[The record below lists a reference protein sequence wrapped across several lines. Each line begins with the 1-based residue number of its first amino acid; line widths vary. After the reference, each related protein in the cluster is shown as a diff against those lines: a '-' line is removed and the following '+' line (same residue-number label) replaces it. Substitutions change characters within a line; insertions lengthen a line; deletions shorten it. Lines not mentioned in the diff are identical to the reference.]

1 VRGELFVEARFELIQ
16 PLGEFAV
23 RAEQRSHAHE
33 RAVRRGTMLRTIC
46 GAPITKASSCPPIG
60 ATVTPLNA
68 RLGDFPIHFAA
79 QIGGNT
85 AQLHVQPVAGAAAG
99 QTEDKFNP
107 RLFQRMM
114 LSNDAAAMPL

>member
-1 VRGELFVEARFELIQ
+1 MEQLILARSTFVTRQCGDTHIGYAMSQIKKARGQNEWINN
-16 PLGEFAV
+16 PK
-23 RAEQRSHAHE
+23 
-33 RAVRRGTMLRTIC
+33 
-46 GAPITKASSCPPIG
+46 P
-60 ATVTPLNA
+60 NA
-68 RLGDFPIHFAA
+68 RLADFPIHFAA
-79 QIGGNT
+79 EIGSNA